1 MDQDFFEKSIEKFH
15 PYDKDFMKILKT
27 NYKFQKSGEHYE
39 NCLYILRLTLE
50 NLRKNL
56 PLYYDVIGLTEI
68 STSEICIKLNLLE
81 EAEMH
86 INKAEEIFRVTH
98 GINHSLI
105 TRGCSKIRQDINVK
119 NQVQAKHNLK

>member
-1 MDQDFFEKSIEKFH
+1 
-15 PYDKDFMKILKT
+15 MKILKT